1 MKPRRTNKLL
11 VEPPASATGDIA
23 FNLIIFFLVCASV
36 QPDSGRSQTI
46 PRSDKQEQEQQDTNI
61 EVTLT
66 RNVVMLDGLQR
77 EDADFFSLMQEKL
90 LNKVRDEDRVV
101 IVKSEPNTPYSRWIK
116 FTELIEQAGGIITIQ
131 TEEEVIIAQ

>member
-1 MKPRRTNKLL
+1 MDAVGERNKRHH
-11 VEPPASATGDIA
+11 E
-23 FNLIIFFLVCASV
+23 
-36 QPDSGRSQTI
+36 QQ
-46 PRSDKQEQEQQDTNI
+46 QEQQDTNI